1 MSFGY
6 GRYGFEHSA
15 SRDKEIVIRL
25 IWSAILRSIAMG
37 AMLVFL
43 PVYLYQMGGVNL
55 VAGWLVA
62 SRFLDF
68 LLMRTIAKLI
78 GRIGFKIS
86 VLAGEI
92 MWAIALVMLSGAEAN
107 MAWIWGAM
115 VLVPFAA
122 MGYWIPRH
130 MLFMETSK
138 KEFGQD
144 EGKILIA
151 TRWSGAL
158 GPILGGIMVAKW
170 GFTSVLWGSGILM
183 VGAAIPILLIKSEKF
198 AWEFNFPD
206 YWKKFTGGWFRRDLL
221 AFVGLGIEETLY
233 DFFWPVYLLMILEDS
248 YIGLGAYKTVVLLV
262 TTIVIWLVGKKV
274 DHGGIRKF
282 MAIATIVMAGLWV
295 VRGGLVQKW
304 GLLGVDIL
312 DGWVGVLVF
321 LPFAVY
327 TYRRAVTAD
336 KNLYLIE
343 RESAVR
349 LGSMITGILIWCI
362 HAVGFSW
369 QGMVWVGVGGLALM
383 NFLPKIG
390 PKQLEQIRQ

>member
-6 GRYGFEHSA
+6 GRYGFEHAA
-15 SRDKEIVIRL
+15 SRDREIVNRL
-25 IWSAILRSIAMG
+25 IWSAILRSVAMG

-68 LLMRTIAKLI
+68 LLMRPIAKFI
-78 GRIGFKIS
+78 GQIGFKIS

-92 MWAIALVMLSGAEAN
+92 LWAIALVMLSGAEAN
-107 MAWIWGAM
+107 TVWIWGAM

-170 GFTSVLWGSGILM
+170 GFTSVLWGSGLLM

-206 YWKKFTGGWFRRDLL
+206 YWKKIYRGMVSTG
-221 AFVGLGIEETLY
+221 FVGICGI
-233 DFFWPVYLLMILEDS
+233 
-248 YIGLGAYKTVVLLV
+248 GN
-262 TTIVIWLVGKKV
+262 
-274 DHGGIRKF
+274 R
-282 MAIATIVMAGLWV
+282 
-295 VRGGLVQKW
+295 RN
-304 GLLGVDIL
+304 
-312 DGWVGVLVF
+312 
-321 LPFAVY
+321 AV
-327 TYRRAVTAD
+327 
-336 KNLYLIE
+336 
-343 RESAVR
+343 
-349 LGSMITGILIWCI
+349 
-362 HAVGFSW
+362 
-369 QGMVWVGVGGLALM
+369 
-383 NFLPKIG
+383 
-390 PKQLEQIRQ
+390 